1 MSQKRSMA
9 EPTVQRLGVSKSF
22 FFCII
27 ALVAMVGYVAGTRN
41 QEIMASVGPLLGFK
55 VASGSLDLTTV
66 QDTYR
71 QLKAN
76 YDGTLDDQKLIDG
89 AKRGLVAAAGDQY
102 TVFMDAKEAQE
113 FNDDL
118 SGDIGGGIG
127 AEIGVRNNEPT
138 IVRVLEGNAAKKAGV
153 LAGDVIV
160 AVNDQSAQGWTSDK
174 AATAIRG
181 EVGTTVKL
189 AVMRGAEEKV
199 FTLTR
204 ANVINPSV
212 TSTVTNGIGTMTITR
227 FDSET
232 GTLTRQVAQDFKR
245 QNVRAVILDLRSNG
259 GGYLSAAQ
267 DVAGLWLDKKTVVTE
282 RAFGKVVDTISSGSN
297 PLLAGT
303 PTIVL
308 VNAGT
313 ASASEIVAGALQD
326 YKMATLVGEKTF
338 GKGTVQKVIDLQGGS
353 LLKVTIARWYTP
365 NGKNITSEGITPDA
379 VVELTADDANK
390 GNDPQRAAAE
400 AKLTQ

>member
-1 MSQKRSMA
+1 MA
-9 EPTVQRLGVSKSF
+9 EPTAQRLGVSKSF

-41 QEIMASVGPLLGFK
+41 QEIMATVGPLLGFK

-76 YDGTLDDQKLIDG
+76 YDGTLDEQKLIDG
-89 AKRGLVAAAGDQY
+89 ANRGLVAAAGDQY
-102 TVFMDAKEAQE
+102 TVFMDAKEAEE
-113 FNDDL
+113 FNSDL

-127 AEIGVRNNEPT
+127 AEIGIRDNEPT
-138 IVRVLEGNAAKKAGV
+138 IVRVLDGNAAKKAGV

-160 AVNDQSAQGWTSDK
+160 AVNDQSARGWTSDK

-189 AVMRGAEEKV
+189 AVMRGTEEKV

-212 TSTVTNGIGTMTITR
+212 TSTVANGIGTMTITR

-297 PLLAGT
+297 PLLAGL
-303 PTIVL
+303 PTVVL

-326 YKMATLVGEKTF
+326 YKAATLIGEKTY
-338 GKGTVQKVIDLQGGS
+338 GKGSVQKVIDLQGGS
-353 LLKVTIARWYTP
+353 LLKVTVARWYTP
-365 NGKNITSEGITPDA
+365 NGKNITSEGIAPDT